1 MTVKRACAILLA
13 LLAGTAAAYT
23 DVYELKMSLRVPRVF
38 DNTGSRGYRQYQS
51 QTVVAQLRVEHGDG
65 GEPSISISWAEN
77 RKHKV
82 GGRCV
87 TYAPTEAEGVMW
99 HVLGSNRTGKFRMG
113 SVKFELD
120 LDPSYNVGDDEPDN
134 ALILTLAG
142 RGNVSSDGRMKL
154 ATGYV
159 AGQIGCGCSAYGHV
173 SPTRVL
179 GPFGATCQVVD
190 IAAVHGHWRLK
201 WLSRCR

>member
-1 MTVKRACAILLA
+1 MKGSYAILLA
-13 LLAGTAAAYT
+13 LLAGTASAYT
-23 DVYELKMSLRVPRVF
+23 DVYELKMSLKVPRVYE
-38 DNTGSRGYRQYQS
+38 NTGSLGHRKYQQ
-51 QTVVAQLRVEHGDG
+51 QTVVAQVLVEHADG
-65 GEPSISISWAEN
+65 GEPSVSVSCAEN
-77 RKHKV
+77 RTHKV
-82 GGRCV
+82 GGRRV
-87 TYAPTEAEGVMW
+87 TYAPTEAEGVVW
-99 HVLGSNRTGKFRMG
+99 HVLGSNRTGKFRTG
-113 SVKFELD
+113 SLKFELD

-142 RGNVSSDGRMKL
+142 RGNVSSDGRMER
-154 ATGYV
+154 ASGSV

-179 GPFGATCQVVD
+179 GPFGATGEVVD

>member
-1 MTVKRACAILLA
+1 MKRACAILLA

-23 DVYELKMSLRVPRVF
+23 DVYELKMSMMVPRVY
-38 DNTGSRGYRQYQS
+38 DNTGSLGYRQYQT

-65 GEPSISISWAEN
+65 GEPSITIPWAEN

-87 TYAPTEAEGVMW
+87 TYEPTEAEGVVW
-99 HVLGSNRTGKFRMG
+99 HAIGSNRTGEFRTG
-113 SVKFELD
+113 SLKFELD
-120 LDPSYNVGDDEPDN
+120 LNPSYNVGDDEPDN
-134 ALILTLAG
+134 ALILTLSG
-142 RGNVSSDGRMKL
+142 SGNVSSDGRLKR
-154 ATGYV
+154 ANGYL

-179 GPFGATCQVVD
+179 GPFGATGQVVD

>member
-1 MTVKRACAILLA
+1 MKRACAILLA

-23 DVYELKMSLRVPRVF
+23 DVYELKMSLRVPRVY
-38 DNTGSRGYRQYQS
+38 DNTGSRGYRQYQA

-87 TYAPTEAEGVMW
+87 TYAPTEAEGVVW

-154 ATGYV
+154 ASGYV